1 MSDIYPLMISTIG
14 IAIIHTIT
22 GPDHYLPFIALSKSK
37 KWNITKTIGWTMIC
51 GIGHV
56 LSSVLLGL
64 GGASIG
70 WGIDKLSFIE
80 NQRGNIAA
88 WGLLIFGCIYFVW
101 GMINAYRN
109 KMHKHFESDDEGNM
123 FVYEH
128 KHAGFASPLKK
139 YKVTPWVIFIIFLL
153 GPCEPMIPLLFAPAV
168 NNNLAGLIT
177 LIIVYTSF
185 TLLAM
190 LLMVM
195 LGYWGIAFT
204 NTGKL
209 ERYMHAIAGL
219 TLIVCGAGILCWNW

>member
-1 MSDIYPLMISTIG
+1 LTEINFLLISTIG
-14 IAIIHTIT
+14 IAVIHTIT
-22 GPDHYLPFIALSKSK
+22 GPDHYIPFIALSKSK
-37 KWNITKTIGWTMIC
+37 KWSITKTIGWTMIC

-88 WGLLIFGCIYFVW
+88 WGLLIFGCIYFIW
-101 GMINAYRN
+101 GMMNAHRN
-109 KMHKHFESDDEGNM
+109 KSHKHFESDDKGNM

-128 KHAGFASPLKK
+128 KHSAFASPLKK
-139 YKVTPWVIFIIFLL
+139 HKVTPWVIFIIFLL

-168 NNNLAGLIT
+168 NNNIAYLIT
-177 LIIVYTSF
+177 LILAYTSF

-190 LLMVM
+190 LMMVM

-219 TLIVCGAGILCWNW
+219 TLIICGAGILFWNW